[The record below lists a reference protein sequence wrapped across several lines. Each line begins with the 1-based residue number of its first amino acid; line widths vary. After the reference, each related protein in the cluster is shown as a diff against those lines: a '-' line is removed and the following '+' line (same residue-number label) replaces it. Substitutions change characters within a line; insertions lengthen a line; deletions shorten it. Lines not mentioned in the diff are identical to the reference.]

1 MITIALG
8 ADHRGFALKEFLKQ
22 QKITQEIVTWLDCGA
37 QNDERSDYPLFALEV
52 AKAIQAKKA
61 SCGILLCGTGVGMAI
76 AANRFSGIYAGVA
89 WNQEIAR
96 KGKEDDNIN
105 VLVIPADFIQ
115 QHDVL
120 AIVQAW
126 LGASFKEGRYAQ
138 RLAMIDAIK

>member
-1 MITIALG
+1 M
-8 ADHRGFALKEFLKQ
+8 
-22 QKITQEIVTWLDCGA
+22 
-37 QNDERSDYPLFALEV
+37 
-52 AKAIQAKKA
+52 
-61 SCGILLCGTGVGMAI
+61 
-76 AANRFSGIYAGVA
+76 
-89 WNQEIAR
+89 
-96 KGKEDDNIN
+96 N